1 MSTPIKSVDDFFVSL
16 QEPLQSTLL
25 AIDSILKQQDK
36 NIVVAIKYGM
46 PFYHYKGR
54 MFAYLWQ
61 DKKTKEPYIG
71 FVEGQKINHPK
82 LEPGDRKRIAI
93 LQCST
98 TKDLPIAAIKAIT
111 KQALDFYKKGIIP
124 VKEK

>member
-1 MSTPIKSVDDFFVSL
+1 MLQPINNVDDFFLNL

-54 MFAYLWQ
+54 MFAYVWQ

-82 LEPGDRKRIAI
+82 LETGDRKRIAI
-93 LQCST
+93 LRCST
-98 TKDLPIAAIKAIT
+98 TKDLPLTAIKTIT
-111 KQALDFYKKGIIP
+111 KQALHFYKKGIIP
-124 VKEK
+124 IK